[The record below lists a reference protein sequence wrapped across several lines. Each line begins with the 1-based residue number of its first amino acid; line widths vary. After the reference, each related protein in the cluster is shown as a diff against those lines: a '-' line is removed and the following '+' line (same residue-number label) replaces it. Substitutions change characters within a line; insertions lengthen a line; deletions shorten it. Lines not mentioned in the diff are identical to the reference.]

1 MGITDPFPHSGCTT
15 LNPICNG
22 GTSCVCDPN
31 ASLTCSSDI
40 HSTCDGF
47 ATTSPFLGG
56 SCICGTN
63 AGGGTSSA
71 CIGELPSCKATNF
84 AGITDSTYTSATCQV
99 KIETFYIKYI
109 PFRRCLWR
117 SPMLRYWLYN
127 RYYIYFPVQ
136 HWRGSRRRHKGRNL
150 CVKLTLWI
158 WWVLQGMKL
167 AFQLNKYVRMNF
179 I

>member
-1 MGITDPFPHSGCTT
+1 MKITATYITHSLLFTSHSLKKYYKCAVDGAQGNGKTQGTCDSGYVCNDDGSCSICAPVGITDPFPHSGCTT

-31 ASLTCSSDI
+31 PSLTCSPDV

-47 ATTSPFLGG
+47 AITSPFYGG

-84 AGITDSTYTSATCQV
+84 AGITDATFTSATCQV
-99 KIETFYIKYI
+99 KIETSHTQKENISFHRI
-109 PFRRCLWR
+109 
-117 SPMLRYWLYN
+117 S
-127 RYYIYFPVQ
+127 
-136 HWRGSRRRHKGRNL
+136 
-150 CVKLTLWI
+150 
-158 WWVLQGMKL
+158 
-167 AFQLNKYVRMNF
+167 
-179 I
+179 